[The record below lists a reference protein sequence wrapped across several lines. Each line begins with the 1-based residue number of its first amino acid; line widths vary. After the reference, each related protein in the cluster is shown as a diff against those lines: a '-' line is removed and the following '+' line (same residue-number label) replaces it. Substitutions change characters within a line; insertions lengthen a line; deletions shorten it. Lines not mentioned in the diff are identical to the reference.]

1 MQRGATDQA
10 HRVRRRGC
18 LEHDVV
24 VVDHDRAAAQDGQHG
39 GDTDGDH
46 RLVDRLGRVLLAV
59 AEVPGEH
66 RTAGDDGSDERGEKR
81 LRRRIH
87 S

>member
-1 MQRGATDQA
+1 MPRTRPIAYAGAEAFSTTS
-10 HRVRRRGC
+10 
-18 LEHDVV
+18 L
-24 VVDHDRAAAQDGQHG
+24 VVDHDRAAAQHREHG
-39 GDTDGDH
+39 GDADGDH
-46 RLVDRLGRVLLAV
+46 RLLDRHRRVLLAV
-59 AEVPGEH
+59 AEVPSEH